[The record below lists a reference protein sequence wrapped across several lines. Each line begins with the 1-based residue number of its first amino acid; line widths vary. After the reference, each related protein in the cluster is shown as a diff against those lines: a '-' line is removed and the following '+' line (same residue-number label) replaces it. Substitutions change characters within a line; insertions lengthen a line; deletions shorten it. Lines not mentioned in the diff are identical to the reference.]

1 MKLDSEEMF
10 RKLQVGAS
18 PFDARDP
25 SPGEDHQPALP
36 DCELGEPPNDWP
48 SHFAK
53 AFFTVPATSIG
64 PGLSGAGPSG
74 GGVQAGTAVIVVEPD
89 SDLRQELCQYLPSE
103 WGVQAF
109 SSLDEADGARV
120 EAGRPIILLLG
131 PSQATEASLSRT
143 AATLEGT
150 EGAGALLV
158 AGSLSPVLMRL
169 ALRAGLND
177 AISLQTAPDHLQE
190 AVADLARRLEGE
202 LARQKHAVSSVQARG
217 RGNAGYLT
225 TVYSPKGGVG
235 KSVVAVNLAA
245 AIAQR
250 TGEPVVIADLDLQFG
265 DVAVMLRLQP
275 RHTFADAISAGE
287 FLDEALLRSFLA
299 RHEKSGVFALA
310 APTSPSDADLAGPA
324 DMLHVLQLLRDM
336 FPHVIVDTPPHLN
349 EFVLQAVAA
358 SDTVAFVVGMDVPS
372 VKNAH
377 LGLQAFELL
386 QVQRDKVVLVLN
398 RADSKVHLTWHDIE
412 RALET
417 KVDVGFPSEVTVPQ
431 AINQGQPALVAYPRS
446 RFAAQALQLA
456 DLVLARAQGTV
467 EVKPKQ

>member
-1 MKLDSEEMF
+1 MKLDPEEMF
-10 RKLQVGAS
+10 RKVQTDAS
-18 PFDARDP
+18 LFDPRDP
-25 SPGEDHQPALP
+25 CRTEDHQPALA
-36 DCELGEPPNDWP
+36 DGELGEPPNDGP
-48 SHFAK
+48 SQFATRFLP
-53 AFFTVPATSIG
+53 APATS
-64 PGLSGAGPSG
+64 SGTGPSAGGPPG
-74 GGVQAGTAVIVVEPD
+74 GGLRAGTALIVVEPD
-89 SDLRQELCQYLPSE
+89 PDLRQELCQYLPSE
-103 WGVQAF
+103 WGLQAF

-120 EAGRPIILLLG
+120 DAGRPIILVLG

-150 EGAGALLV
+150 QGAGALLV
-158 AGSLSPVLMRL
+158 AGSLSPTLMRL

-177 AISLQTAPDHLQE
+177 AISLQAAPDYLQE
-190 AVADLARRLEGE
+190 AVADLARRLESE
-202 LARQKHAVSSVQARG
+202 LARQKHAFSSAQARG
-217 RGNAGYLT
+217 RADAGYLT

-245 AIAQR
+245 AVAQR
-250 TGEPVVIADLDLQFG
+250 TAEPVVIADLDLQFG

-287 FLDEALLRSFLA
+287 LLDEALLRSFLA
-299 RHEKSGVFALA
+299 RHEKSGVWALA
-310 APTSPSDADLAGPA
+310 APTSPSDANVAGPA
-324 DMLHVLQLLRDM
+324 DMLRVLNLLRDM
-336 FPHVIVDTPPHLN
+336 FPQVIVDTPPQLN
-349 EFVLQAVAA
+349 EFVLQAIAA

-386 QVQRDKVVLVLN
+386 QVQRDKVLVVLN

-456 DLVLARAQGTV
+456 DLVLARAQGV
-467 EVKPKQ
+467 EIKPRRQ